1 LLRTSIH
8 VHSTY
13 FTLVL
18 KYRFIQYRFRM
29 RRHVFER
36 LVLAVQQVDPYFVQ
50 RPNCAGELGLSALQ
64 KVVAAVR
71 ILAYGV
77 PADAVD
83 EYVRIGESTA
93 HEALKHFCTA
103 IQTAFGGYYLR
114 KPTRADIAR
123 LLQVGEARG
132 FPGMLGSVDCM
143 HWEWRNCPTAWK
155 GMFTGRGKHP
165 TMILEAVASYDL
177 WIWHA
182 YFGMPGSC
190 NDINV
195 LQRSNLFDSHLTGD
209 SPPVTFS
216 VNGHTYNMG
225 YYLADGIY
233 PDWPAFVKT
242 IRHPYDV
249 RTQHFAT
256 IQESARKDIERTFGV
271 LQKRWA
277 IVRGPAYGWSPQH
290 IGDIMKTCIILHNMI
305 VEDEGPS
312 SLNTSFD
319 NIGVLADTSHGSMSE
334 RNEFINNR
342 YDQLHDAVKYNQLQV
357 DLIHHHWARLGSG
370 AT

>member
-1 LLRTSIH
+1 
-8 VHSTY
+8 
-13 FTLVL
+13 
-18 KYRFIQYRFRM
+18 
-29 RRHVFER
+29 
-36 LVLAVQQVDPYFVQ
+36 
-50 RPNCAGELGLSALQ
+50 
-64 KVVAAVR
+64 
-71 ILAYGV
+71 
-77 PADAVD
+77 
-83 EYVRIGESTA
+83 
-93 HEALKHFCTA
+93 
-103 IQTAFGGYYLR
+103 
-114 KPTRADIAR
+114 
-123 LLQVGEARG
+123 
-132 FPGMLGSVDCM
+132 M

-155 GMFTGRGKHP
+155 GMFIGRGKHP

-195 LQRSNLFDSHLTGD
+195 LQRSNLFDSHLNGD
-209 SPPVTFS
+209 SPPVSFS

-233 PDWPAFVKT
+233 LDWPAFVKT
-242 IRHPYDV
+242 ICHPYDV

-256 IQESARKDIERTFGV
+256 IQESSRKDIERTFGV

-277 IVRGPAYGWSPQH
+277 IVSVPAYGWSPQH

-319 NIGVLADTSHGSMSE
+319 NIGVLADTSHGSILE
-334 RNEFINNR
+334 RNEYINNR
-342 YDQLHDAVKYNQLQV
+342 YDQLHDPVKYNQLQV
-357 DLIHHHWARLGSG
+357 DLIHHHWAQHGSE
-370 AT
+370 AA

>member
-1 LLRTSIH
+1 
-8 VHSTY
+8 
-13 FTLVL
+13 
-18 KYRFIQYRFRM
+18 
-29 RRHVFER
+29 
-36 LVLAVQQVDPYFVQ
+36 
-50 RPNCAGELGLSALQ
+50 
-64 KVVAAVR
+64 
-71 ILAYGV
+71 
-77 PADAVD
+77 
-83 EYVRIGESTA
+83 
-93 HEALKHFCTA
+93 
-103 IQTAFGGYYLR
+103 
-114 KPTRADIAR
+114 
-123 LLQVGEARG
+123 
-132 FPGMLGSVDCM
+132 
-143 HWEWRNCPTAWK
+143 
-155 GMFTGRGKHP
+155 
-165 TMILEAVASYDL
+165 
-177 WIWHA
+177 
-182 YFGMPGSC
+182 MPGSC

-256 IQESARKDIERTFGV
+256 IQEFARKDIERTFRV

-319 NIGVLADTSHGSMSE
+319 NIRVLADTTHGSMSE
-334 RNEFINNR
+334 RNEYINNR
-342 YDQLHDAVKYNQLQV
+342 YDQLHDPIKYNQLQV

-370 AT
+370 AA